1 MKLRNKAFLALVA
14 VMVLVG
20 STFVTAAGAPRLQRS
35 QRPVFGQRDFGP
47 ALQACSKMQA
57 GDVFWVD
64 EEGEEV
70 DGYESGVAGITA
82 AFEYNCVP
90 KKTKIV
96 SVWYYEG
103 EEVWSD
109 SEPLKT
115 SKKAGTYSYGI
126 ATTDE
131 SALDEGEW
139 GVEFFNNKT
148 ALTSGT
154 VVVGEGGGGG
164 GEDPAGDTVEVTGFI
179 GDKKTKKPIKGAV
192 FIVLNPGTDLDTWF
206 ENDQPDEDIFTMGT
220 ADKKGLFVLES
231 ELEIGE
237 VYSVIAGAKGYKPMG
252 GDDFEV
258 TEEDSNPLELQILL
272 SK

>member
-1 MKLRNKAFLALVA
+1 
-14 VMVLVG
+14 
-20 STFVTAAGAPRLQRS
+20 
-35 QRPVFGQRDFGP
+35 
-47 ALQACSKMQA
+47 
-57 GDVFWVD
+57 
-64 EEGEEV
+64 
-70 DGYESGVAGITA
+70 
-82 AFEYNCVP
+82 VP

-96 SVWYYEG
+96 SVWSVDG

-109 SEPLKT
+109 SEPLKS
-115 SKKAGTYSYGI
+115 SKKAGVYSYGI

-131 SALDEGEW
+131 SAMGEGEW

-154 VVVGEGGGGG
+154 IVIGEGGGGG
-164 GEDPAGDTVEVTGFI
+164 GGGDDPAGDTIEVMGFI
-179 GDKKTKKPIKGAV
+179 GDKKTKKPLKGAV

-206 ENDQPDEDIFTMGT
+206 ANDQSDDDIFTMGT
-220 ADKKGLFVLES
+220 ADKKGIFVLES

-252 GDDFEV
+252 GDDFEA
-258 TEEDSNPLELQILL
+258 TEEDPNPLELQILL